1 MRDGMGAL
9 LRERDRSFVGE
20 ISDSD
25 DVILALVVLV
35 GVGVGNGSK
44 DEEYPDELRDDKE

>member
-25 DVILALVVLV
+25 DVILALVVV